1 MHACNLQSSFAN
13 TRALS
18 LISAMRRRTVRSQP
32 ERSAA
37 AGTAESTTPGVR
49 APHPRCH
56 RCCGRGCYCCATIT
70 LVVLAAAVL
79 PPLLMG
85 PAVVLGAVRAKVHD
99 IILETCADAHKPS
112 FDVNATLPWATAF
125 RAQWRTIREELHR
138 WERGG
143 GRAPQ
148 FRRVDPLQEDQ
159 DPSGGWST
167 LWLKVYGA
175 ETEAAGHFPRTM
187 RALRHTPA
195 SSAMFSILQ
204 PGQGLRVHR
213 GDLKAVLRYHLALE
227 VPPPGAGESDLTQL
241 LVLSVAQKLFYDE
254 QEEITYDHF
263 QWREG
268 EDLLFDD
275 TFIHFVTNERT
286 TARRVVLFVDV
297 PRTDCGV
304 FVGGT
309 FHLALHYGLRFI
321 YPRIAHIIAR
331 ANEQSKGPRAVA
343 NVRRGERS

>member
-1 MHACNLQSSFAN
+1 MRH
-13 TRALS
+13 RA
-18 LISAMRRRTVRSQP
+18 VRSQA

-37 AGTAESTTPGVR
+37 GTIESTTNGL
-49 APHPRCH
+49 HIH
-56 RCCGRGCYCCATIT
+56 RPNSCRRHSCYCCAVIT
-70 LVVLAAAVL
+70 LVVLAAAL
-79 PPLLMG
+79 LLPLLLG
-85 PAVVLGAVRAKVHD
+85 TSAVLGLVRTKLNN
-99 IILETCADAHKPS
+99 IILSKCVDAYKPS
-112 FDVNATLPWATAF
+112 FDVNTTLSWAPAL
-125 RAQWRTIREELHR
+125 RAQWRAIRDELHN
-138 WERGG
+138 WEREGR
-143 GRAPQ
+143 RAPQ
-148 FRRVDPLQEDQ
+148 FKQVDPLQEHQ
-159 DPSGGWST
+159 DPGGAWST

-175 ETEAAGHFPRTM
+175 ETDVAAHFPRTM
-187 RALRHTPA
+187 RALRRTTA

-204 PGQGLRVHR
+204 PGQGLHVHR

-227 VPPPGAGESDLTQL
+227 VPLPDVGESDLTQL
-241 LVLSVAQKLFYDE
+241 LVLSVAKKLFYGE
-254 QEEITYDHF
+254 KEEITYDHF

-309 FHLALHYGLRFI
+309 FHFALHHVLRFV

-331 ANEQSKGPRAVA
+331 ANEQTK
-343 NVRRGERS
+343 